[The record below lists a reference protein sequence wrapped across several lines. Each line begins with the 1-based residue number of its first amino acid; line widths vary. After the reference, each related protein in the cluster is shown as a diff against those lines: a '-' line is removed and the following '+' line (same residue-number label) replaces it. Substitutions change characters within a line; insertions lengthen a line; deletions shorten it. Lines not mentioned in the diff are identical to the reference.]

1 MTERSSPKTSA
12 VTSPVTSPA
21 AGVVRLRPRSV
32 AALAVAGLVGV
43 LGFGWPFLTGAGDA
57 ADAARSA
64 GPNAPY
70 LFLVLLPLVVAVVL
84 AELTEGGMDAK
95 AVAMLGVLAAAGT
108 ALRALSPGTGGFEPT
123 LFLVILAA
131 RVFGAGF
138 GFALGS
144 VVILASGLATGGVGP
159 WLPFQMVGLAWV
171 GLVAGMLPRA
181 SGRIERV
188 LLAVYAGVA
197 GFAYGALLNL
207 SFWPFSTSLPAGMG
221 YAAGEPVLA
230 NLRHYA
236 AFYLTTSFGWD
247 CVRAVVNA
255 LLILLAGR
263 VVLATLRRAARRAAF
278 EAPVDFAGPA
288 GPSAGPPPPEE
299 LPPAQRTERP
309 EATRWARP

>member
-1 MTERSSPKTSA
+1 MTERSSPPTN
-12 VTSPVTSPA
+12 
-21 AGVVRLRPRSV
+21 VVRLRPRSV
-32 AALAVAGLVGV
+32 AALAVAGLAGV

-57 ADAARSA
+57 AAAARGA

-144 VVILASGLATGGVGP
+144 VTILASGLATGGVGP

-171 GLVAGMLPRA
+171 GLVAGLLPRA
-181 SGRIERV
+181 SGRPERM

-207 SFWPFSTSLPAGMG
+207 SFWPFSTSLPAGMS
-221 YAAGEPVLA
+221 YAAGEPVLT

-236 AFYLTTSFGWD
+236 AFYVTTSFGWD

-255 LLILLAGR
+255 VLILLAGR
-263 VVLATLRRAARRAAF
+263 VVLGTLRRAARRAAF
-278 EAPVDFAGPA
+278 EAPVDFGAPA
-288 GPSAGPPPPEE
+288 ESAESRESAAVEQSAEVGQLGQPPG
-299 LPPAQRTERP
+299 QRTDRP
-309 EATRWARP
+309 AATRWASP